1 MVFSIEGFKHF
12 KNILHPNIV
21 DNANEYLKNGYYHF
35 PTYHGCGK
43 KIKMEQIK
51 KLTIKETNIVFSQL
65 VKSIGSLMQKVLKK
79 QKNYIE
85 MLSLRGI
92 CLILVQTSMQK
103 PTKECGMIIIKSVLD
118 LEVNGSK
125 M

>member
-1 MVFSIEGFKHF
+1 MWK
-12 KNILHPNIV
+12 KN
-21 DNANEYLKNGYYHF
+21 KNGTNKEIDYKRDEYCFF
-35 PTYHGCGK
+35 PTGK
-43 KIKMEQIK
+43 KYWKPYA
-51 KLTIKETNIVFSQL
+51 
-65 VKSIGSLMQKVLKK
+65 KVLKK

-103 PTKECGMIIIKSVLD
+103 PKKECGMIIIKSVLD

-125 M
+125 I